1 MHKKSLFF
9 SLSVLLV
16 LNFTLYAA
24 AQETSSD
31 MNITFLWAHSTV
43 RDSNGYLVA
52 YLENFRIH
60 IVDLV
65 RFNQIID
72 ANIAM
77 AKAEVVNTEIFDE
90 PHEWITITDTAT
102 YDQPTVHS
110 TTALGDVAPD
120 GTTKTAVYFLN
131 DGYTFDAGDQL
142 RVTWVISR
150 PIS

>member
-31 MNITFLWAHSTV
+31 MNITFLWAESTV

-72 ANIAM
+72 ANVAM
-77 AKAEVVNTEIFDE
+77 AKAEVVHTEIFDE

-110 TTALGDVAPD
+110 TTALLTGFTEVTSQPYRYVPLVVFFAMGV
-120 GTTKTAVYFLN
+120 GTILSKKPE
-131 DGYTFDAGDQL
+131 
-142 RVTWVISR
+142 I
-150 PIS
+150 IKK